1 MTPDTA
7 VFTVNWPPVL
17 LAFAAALALG
27 VSAVATAWVQSKI
40 GASGAGTLA
49 EKPELTATI
58 IILVAIPETIV
69 ILGFVIAAM
78 ILLGV

>member
-1 MTPDTA
+1 MNPETA
-7 VFTVNWPPVL
+7 TLAINWEVVL

-27 VSAVATAWVQSKI
+27 VSALATAWVQSKI

-49 EKPELTATI
+49 EKPELTATV

-69 ILGFVIAAM
+69 ILGCVIAAM
-78 ILLGV
+78 ILMGV

>member
-1 MTPDTA
+1 MNLDK
-7 VFTVNWPPVL
+7 VL
-17 LAFAAALALG
+17 LAFAAALSLG
-27 VSAVATAWVQSKI
+27 ISAIATAWVQSRI

-58 IILVAIPETIV
+58 VIMLAIPETIV

-78 ILLGV
+78 ILLGR

>member
-7 VFTVNWPPVL
+7 VYTVDWQTVL

>member
-7 VFTVNWPPVL
+7 VFTVNWQPVL